1 MPEQRAVEQGL
12 VANLTKLE
20 INTIIKENLTAR
32 KMPDPGNAILDI
44 ALAYAWELEASG
56 FDIDT
61 WFKAPALSA
70 ADLTS
75 KDEKRLDA
83 LRNLET
89 ALADKA
95 RLEVAQ
101 MQQMDLAAHR
111 PGFDDS
117 LITIDAKTFITLRW
131 AAWLLSQHPKISGKQ
146 RVILSRIRQNSDQL
160 KNLLLRLYGEKDFE
174 PIFGCSRAS
183 LNRIGDDPRAQ
194 ARDALQIDT
203 RDTTLLRKTWEIGVQ
218 EVVAQTVIDLDG
230 DTITYIAR
238 RYSSPSWGHML
249 EVHRLGVQSA
259 VGYWGNLIDAMRR
272 FLTDL
277 VSIAVG
283 GSGGSK
289 GS

>member
-1 MPEQRAVEQGL
+1 MADDTARDQGL

-44 ALAYAWELEASG
+44 ALTYAWELEASG
-56 FDIDT
+56 FDIDA
-61 WFKAPALSA
+61 WFTDPHVIA
-70 ADLTS
+70 AEAKTRG
-75 KDEKRLDA
+75 KQRLED
-83 LRNLET
+83 LRNLE
-89 ALADKA
+89 ANLAEKA
-95 RLEVAQ
+95 RLEMPS
-101 MQQMDLAAHR
+101 MQQANLAKHS
-111 PGFDDS
+111 PGFDDD

-131 AAWLLSQHPKISGKQ
+131 AAWLMSQNPKVSGKQ
-146 RVILSRIRQNSDQL
+146 QVILSRIRQNSDQM
-160 KNLLLRLYGEKDFE
+160 KNLLLRLYGEEHFE
-174 PIFGCSRAS
+174 PIFGCSRTS

-194 ARDALQIDT
+194 ARDNLQVAT
-203 RDTTLLRKTWEIGVQ
+203 RDMTLLRKTWEIGVQ

-230 DTITYIAR
+230 DTITYISR

-259 VGYWGNLIDAMRR
+259 VGYWGNLMEAMRR

-277 VSIAVG
+277 VSIAAG
-283 GSGGSK
+283 GSSRNK